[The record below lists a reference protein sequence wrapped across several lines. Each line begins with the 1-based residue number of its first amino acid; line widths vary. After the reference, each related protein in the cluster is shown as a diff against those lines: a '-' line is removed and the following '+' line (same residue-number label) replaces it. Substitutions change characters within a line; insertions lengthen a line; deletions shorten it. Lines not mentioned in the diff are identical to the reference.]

1 MNNVSTLG
9 QIVTLVELMDEEEKK
24 NILETIKRQNIYRR
38 AKIHDNQVL
47 EFPDD
52 LTNEEIV
59 DLVREVREE
68 ILSNEKANS

>member
-1 MNNVSTLG
+1 
-9 QIVTLVELMDEEEKK
+9 MDEEEKK
-24 NILETIKRQNIYRR
+24 NILETIKRRNIYMR
-38 AKIHDNQVL
+38 AKKHDDQVL

-68 ILSNEKANS
+68 LLSNEKAHP